1 MVLTALEYKNQGNQY
16 YSNNDSLSA
25 IESYS
30 EAITL
35 IKTNPDE
42 NLPLYLLYLN
52 RSAAYIQ
59 DKNYYSGYEDAKES
73 LLIKKDENL
82 KGFYRAAICAY
93 HLGFIDESEKF
104 IKEATNNHHEN
115 LLDYLDLKLLI
126 EKKVNSMKKYQKSM
140 ITAKKSLKNLEEI
153 IQKQDSLIDLPSI
166 LYHIRY
172 LLRAFFENKEDK
184 KQVTLVCGLA

>member
-1 MVLTALEYKNQGNQY
+1 MALTAMEYKNQGNQY

-30 EAITL
+30 EAIKL
-35 IKTNPDE
+35 IKTNPEE
-42 NLPLYLLYLN
+42 NLPLYLLYSN

-73 LLIKKDENL
+73 LKLKKDENF

-93 HLGFIDESEKF
+93 HLGFIDKSEKF
-104 IKEATNNHHEN
+104 IKEATNDHHQN

-126 EKKVNSMKKYQKSM
+126 EKKVKFNEKIRKP
-140 ITAKKSLKNLEEI
+140 IATAKK
-153 IQKQDSLIDLPSI
+153 
-166 LYHIRY
+166 
-172 LLRAFFENKEDK
+172 
-184 KQVTLVCGLA
+184 V